1 MRLNENWTHGVPEK
15 RTILCNGNGIYCLQY
30 DWQKIVTGS
39 RDNAIKIWDMRTH
52 DGVRELRGHDGS
64 VLCLQFDDKKVI
76 SGSSDATVRV
86 WDLATGNCMQ
96 ILDQHTQS
104 VLHLRVLGDTLV
116 TCSKDKTVMIWK
128 SDPRTGLYDLVNV
141 LREHRAAVN
150 VVEFDEKYVNW
161 HQF

>member
-1 MRLNENWTHGVPEK
+1 
-15 RTILCNGNGIYCLQY
+15 
-30 DWQKIVTGS
+30 
-39 RDNAIKIWDMRTH
+39 
-52 DGVRELRGHDGS
+52 
-64 VLCLQFDDKKVI
+64 
-76 SGSSDATVRV
+76 
-86 WDLATGNCMQ
+86 MQ

-104 VLHLRVLGDTLV
+104 VLHLRFLGDTLV